1 MSATAAVGNA
11 VRVQKSAVGKTVRVQ
26 KSAVGKTV
34 RVQKSA
40 AGNAVRVQKSAA
52 VGKTAQAQKSAAGKT
67 AQAQKSAAG
76 NTAQPRRPI
85 TTSPARPAARRLKV
99 IPKAAPRFRKLYF
112 VSFVAALVALVAI
125 PFAIVVLHASL
136 LTGQREL
143 NDTRLELN
151 QQLELRQ
158 QLLFERSQA
167 VSPEH
172 IQTTATEVLG
182 MVTAEDI
189 VYLQPLDSG
198 SNAP

>member
-1 MSATAAVGNA
+1 
-11 VRVQKSAVGKTVRVQ
+11 
-26 KSAVGKTV
+26 
-34 RVQKSA
+34 
-40 AGNAVRVQKSAA
+40 
-52 VGKTAQAQKSAAGKT
+52 
-67 AQAQKSAAG
+67 
-76 NTAQPRRPI
+76 
-85 TTSPARPAARRLKV
+85 
-99 IPKAAPRFRKLYF
+99 LYF
-112 VSFVAALVALVAI
+112 ASLLAALIALVTI
-125 PFAIVVLHASL
+125 PFVIVVLHASL

-143 NDTRLELN
+143 NDLRLELN

-182 MVTAEDI
+182 MVLAENL